1 MEVDMRKRRHWKK
14 NLFPLKA
21 DELKK
26 IVKEQFESTTGTN
39 PDLIFKTYEIQG
51 EKVAVFYLSNLINSD
66 KFETSILNPLLS
78 SEKPWTNKSL
88 LNEIP
93 IGENST
99 ASTLEEINNQI
110 ILGEVFIYI
119 EQESEIIAYSLINKE
134 KRSLEKAETESL
146 VLGPK
151 IAFTESIITNINIV
165 RWRIRSPKL
174 VIEEYKVGK
183 TVPRDV
189 RVVYMKSIANQE
201 DINTVKQRIKDLDVD
216 EIEDSIVLKQYIE
229 DDQFNLFPQFEIT
242 ELPDKFSYGITKGKI
257 GVLVENSPSG
267 IIAPANAFSFLE
279 STEDLYMRWQA
290 GAFLR
295 ILRFIA
301 MFFSIIIT
309 PIYVAIISF
318 QYDIIPTKLLVT
330 VGQSRAVVPFSPI
343 LEALLLEF
351 LIELLREAGARLPT
365 KVGQTMG
372 IVGGIVIGQAAVAAG
387 ITSNI
392 LLIVVSMSA
401 LASFTTP
408 SYLLGTTIRIIR
420 MPLIILSGIFGLLGL
435 IWALSFLII
444 HMLRL
449 TSLGRPFLTPLYPLR
464 LQDFNKV
471 FYRLP
476 PDYTTKRVESYRPKK
491 LKRFNAEEAS
501 QKKDIDQ

>member
-1 MEVDMRKRRHWKK
+1 MRKRKQRKK
-14 NLFPLKA
+14 NLFPLKVE
-21 DELKK
+21 ELKK
-26 IVKEQFESTTGTN
+26 IIQAQFEQQYGTF
-39 PDLIFKTYEIQG
+39 PDLIFNTYTIQDG
-51 EKVAVFYLSNLINSD
+51 KIAVFYLSNIINSD
-66 KFETSILNPLLS
+66 KLEESILSPLMS
-78 SEKPWTNKSL
+78 SQKPWTNDDL
-88 LNEIP
+88 LNAIP
-93 IGENST
+93 VGEKNKVT
-99 ASTLEEINNQI
+99 TLEEINKKI
-110 ILGEVFIYI
+110 IRGQVFIYV
-119 EQESEIIAYSLINKE
+119 EQEKEILAYSLLNKE

-151 IAFTESIITNINIV
+151 IGFTESIVTNLNIV
-165 RWRIRSPKL
+165 RFRIKSPDL
-174 VIEEYKVGK
+174 VVEEFTVGK
-183 TVPRDV
+183 IFPRDV
-189 RVVYMKSIANQE
+189 RVVYVKSIANQE
-201 DINTVKQRIKDLDVD
+201 DINTVKQRIQELDVD
-216 EIEDSIVLKQYIE
+216 VIEDSIVLKQYLE

-242 ELPDKFSYGITKGKI
+242 ELPDKFTYGITRGKI

-267 IIAPANAFSFLE
+267 IIAPANLFSFLE

-290 GAFLR
+290 GSFLR

-301 MFFSIIIT
+301 MFFSIIVT
-309 PIYVAIISF
+309 PLYVAIISF
-318 QYDIIPTKLLVT
+318 QYDVIPTKLLIT
-330 VGQSRAVVPFSPI
+330 VGQSRANVPFSPI
-343 LEALLLEF
+343 MEALLLEF

-420 MPLIILSGIFGLLGL
+420 MPLIVLSGIFGLFGL
-435 IWALSFLII
+435 ISALIFLVI
-444 HMLRL
+444 HVLRL

-476 PDYTTKRVESYRPKK
+476 PDFTSKRMESYRPKK
-491 LKRFNAEEAS
+491 LRRFSQEDAREKR
-501 QKKDIDQ
+501 DIDE

>member
-1 MEVDMRKRRHWKK
+1 MRKRRQWKK
-14 NLFPLKA
+14 NLFPLNV
-21 DELKK
+21 DELEK
-26 IVKEQFESTTGTN
+26 IIKSQFVQNTGTF
-39 PDLIFKTYEIQG
+39 PDLIFNTYNLQG
-51 EKVAVFYLSNLINSD
+51 KNVAVFYLSNLINTN
-66 KFETSILNPLLS
+66 KLEASILDPLLTT
-78 SEKPWTNKSL
+78 EKSWTNEDI
-88 LNEIP
+88 LNELP
-93 IGENST
+93 VGENSRET
-99 ASTLEEINNQI
+99 TLEEINKLI
-110 ILGEVFIYI
+110 IMGQVFIYV
-119 EQESEIIAYSLINKE
+119 EQEKEILAYSLINKE

-151 IAFTESIITNINIV
+151 IGFTESILTNINIV
-165 RWRIRSPKL
+165 RWRIRSPEL
-174 VIEEYKVGK
+174 VIEEFKVGK

-201 DINTVKQRIKDLDVD
+201 DINTVKQRIEDLDVD
-216 EIEDSIVLKQYIE
+216 EIEDSIILKQYME

-290 GAFLR
+290 GSFLR

-309 PIYVAIISF
+309 PLYVAIISF
-318 QYDIIPTKLLVT
+318 QYDVIPTKLLVT

-420 MPLIILSGIFGLLGL
+420 MPLIVLAGIFGLFGL
-435 IWALSFLII
+435 MWALCFLVI
-444 HMLRL
+444 HLLRL

-476 PDYTTKRVESYRPKK
+476 PDYTAMRAESYRPKK
-491 LKRFNAEEAS
+491 LKRFSKEEATE
-501 QKKDIDQ
+501 KRDIDE